1 MLFRS
6 EVDTVKMVALECPV
20 IAEPGNEV
28 PVGAGG
34 EWLLSGSELSFQE
47 ASIDQDSVS
56 AHV

>member
-1 MLFRS
+1 M
-6 EVDTVKMVALECPV
+6 KMNALECLV
-20 IAEPGNEV
+20 IAKPGNEV
-28 PVGAGG
+28 PDGAGG